1 MDCQEC
7 MTLDVFDVNYK
18 TLCGKATAGKEKL
31 HA

>member
-7 MTLDVFDVNYK
+7 MTLDVFDVNHK
-18 TLCGKATAGKEKL
+18 AFLAKATAGKEKH